1 MYLVRILL
9 VMLLTFS
16 TSLSNAMDAG
26 HMPVSDHTHATV
38 EDMAD
43 AQPLCCQ
50 DSTEHAQTCHTLLAL
65 FPTLTLSGTAPVAGE
80 ALRKLHGICSTR
92 STALLWHLAYTSFV
106 QKIFHITQ

>member
-1 MYLVRILL
+1 MYLVSIFL

-50 DSTEHAQTCHTLLAL
+50 GSTEHAQTCHALLAL
-65 FPTLTLSGTAPVAGE
+65 FPTLTLSCTAPVAGE
-80 ALRKLHGICSTR
+80 DVFCT
-92 STALLWHLAYTSFV
+92 TDVLLTGFEPSGPLDPPRAV
-106 QKIFHITQ
+106 

>member
-1 MYLVRILL
+1 MYLIRILL

-50 DSTEHAQTCHTLLAL
+50 TCHALLAL
-65 FPTLTLSGTAPVAGE
+65 FPTLTLSCTAPVAGE
-80 ALRKLHGICSTR
+80 DVFCTTGV
-92 STALLWHLAYTSFV
+92 LLTGFEPSGPLDPPRAV
-106 QKIFHITQ
+106 

>member
-1 MYLVRILL
+1 MYLIRILL
-9 VMLLTFS
+9 LMLLTFS

-50 DSTEHAQTCHTLLAL
+50 DSTECAQTCHALLAL
-65 FPTLTLSGTAPVAGE
+65 LPTLTLSGTAPVAGE
-80 ALRKLHGICSTR
+80 DVFCTTGV
-92 STALLWHLAYTSFV
+92 LLTGFEPSGPLDPPRAV
-106 QKIFHITQ
+106 

>member
-26 HMPVSDHTHATV
+26 HMPVSDHTHATF

-50 DSTEHAQTCHTLLAL
+50 DSTEHAQTCHVLLAL

-80 ALRKLHGICSTR
+80 DVFCTTGV
-92 STALLWHLAYTSFV
+92 LLTGFEPSGPLDPPRAV
-106 QKIFHITQ
+106 

>member
-50 DSTEHAQTCHTLLAL
+50 DSTEHAQTCHA
-65 FPTLTLSGTAPVAGE
+65 PTGSFSHFDFEWHCACCWRGCV
-80 ALRKLHGICSTR
+80 LHNR
-92 STALLWHLAYTSFV
+92 RAFDR
-106 QKIFHITQ
+106 F

>member
-38 EDMAD
+38 EDMTD

-80 ALRKLHGICSTR
+80 DVFCTTGV
-92 STALLWHLAYTSFV
+92 LLTGFEPSGPLDPPRAV
-106 QKIFHITQ
+106 

>member
-16 TSLSNAMDAG
+16 ASLSNAMDTG
-26 HMPVSDHTHATV
+26 HMPVSDHTYATV

-50 DSTEHAQTCHTLLAL
+50 DSTECAQTCHALLAL
-65 FPTLTLSGTAPVAGE
+65 LPTLTLIGTATVAGE
-80 ALRKLHGICSTR
+80 DVFCT
-92 STALLWHLAYTSFV
+92 TCVLLTGFEPSGPLDPPRAV
-106 QKIFHITQ
+106 